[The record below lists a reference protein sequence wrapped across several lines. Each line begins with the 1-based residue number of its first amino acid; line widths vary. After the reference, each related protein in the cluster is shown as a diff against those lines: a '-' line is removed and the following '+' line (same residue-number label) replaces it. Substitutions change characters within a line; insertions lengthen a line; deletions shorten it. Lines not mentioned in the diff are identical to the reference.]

1 MPDLTLLVIALL
13 GGIAIAVS
21 KLLRRFV
28 PEIIV
33 FLALGV
39 LIGPDGPVELIND
52 TNINTLELLTELA
65 LAAIIFLIGDRLRID
80 DLRARRGLLVP
91 LNVVQLLATGAL
103 VFGVLR
109 MVGIDARVAV
119 LLALIAAE
127 TGVLT
132 VTATVKEQRA
142 AGAYTDTVLAS
153 VALTNVA
160 VAAMFGLAFP
170 FVLALSGVATTAG
183 DIVGVFAQIV
193 VASTLIGVVGGLL
206 LKNYGPAIESS
217 GELLLFLLI
226 VLTGMTGA
234 TIALEGSVVVTSLV
248 AGLYVANAAPWLAD
262 RFFAAVRTLEA
273 PIYLIFFVVA
283 GADIHLDE
291 LAGVGIAGTA
301 YVLARTLGKV
311 GGAAGG
317 AVVAGGSSQ
326 LRLGAR
332 TGLSLLPHAG
342 MAIALTAFVSE
353 FAPELGSA
361 VSPVVLGSIVIFE
374 LTGPLIMRRMLR
386 RSGDAG
392 AVRVVDDDVVTETDE
407 TRNLRR
413 VLIPAGNPEVLVP
426 RLPLLFDLVGNLG
439 AEVVV
444 VHVSLPTG
452 PYEQHDDRQPALLR
466 VFEEIATERG
476 IVCTTVH
483 RRAESVAGVI
493 VQVAR
498 EHDCDLIIMGEPT
511 RTRLLEPTRWG
522 LITQRVVRDAPVP
535 VLVYPVDPS
544 RPEQVPD
551 RYLRRAAR
559 ARDRH
564 GGTGQPAGD
573 DAEWGDD
580 GATRSPSDD
589 TSTPA

>member
-1 MPDLTLLVIALL
+1 MPDLTLLIIALL
-13 GGIAIAVS
+13 GGTAIAVS
-21 KLLRRFV
+21 KLVHRFV

-39 LIGPDGPVELIND
+39 LIGPDGPFELIND
-52 TNINTLELLTELA
+52 TNIATLELLTELA
-65 LAAIIFLIGDRLRID
+65 LAAIIFLIGDRLRVD
-80 DLRARRGLLVP
+80 DLRARRGLLLP
-91 LNVVQLLATGAL
+91 LNVVQLLVTGAL
-103 VFGVLR
+103 VFGALR
-109 MVGIDARVAV
+109 VVGVDSRVAI

-132 VTATVKEQRA
+132 VTATVKDQRA
-142 AGAYTDTVLAS
+142 SGDYTDTVLAS

-160 VAAMFGLAFP
+160 VAAMFGLALP
-170 FVLALSGVATTAG
+170 FVLALSGVASTPGA
-183 DIVGVFAQIV
+183 IVGVFAQIV
-193 VASTLIGVVGGLL
+193 VASTIVGLIGGLL
-206 LKNYGPAIESS
+206 LKTYGAAIESS

-283 GADIHLDE
+283 GADIHLEE
-291 LAGVGIAGTA
+291 LASAGIAGTA
-301 YVLARTLGKV
+301 YVVARTIGKI

-317 AVVAGGSSQ
+317 AAMAGGPSQ
-326 LRLGAR
+326 LLLGAR

-342 MAIALTAFVSE
+342 MAIALVAFVTD
-353 FAPELGSA
+353 FAPDLGLQ
-361 VSPVVLGSIVIFE
+361 VSPIVLGSIVVFE
-374 LTGPLIMRRMLR
+374 LAGPLIMRRMLT

-392 AVRVVDDDVVTETDE
+392 TAQAVGETLLDDVEPF
-407 TRNLRR
+407 RSMRK
-413 VLIPAGNPEVLVP
+413 VLIPAGNPEVLIP
-426 RLPLLFDLVGNLG
+426 RMPFLFDLVGNLG

-452 PYEQHDDRQPALLR
+452 PYDEDDDREPALLR
-466 VFEEIATERG
+466 VFREIADERG

-483 RRAESVAGVI
+483 HCAESVAGVI
-493 VQVAR
+493 IGVA
-498 EHDCDLIIMGEPT
+498 EDHGCDLIIMGEPI
-511 RTRLLEPTRWG
+511 RARLLEPTRWG

-544 RPEQVPD
+544 HPD
-551 RYLRRAAR
+551 QIPDVYLRRAAS
-559 ARDRH
+559 A
-564 GGTGQPAGD
+564 QI
-573 DAEWGDD
+573 DAD
-580 GATRSPSDD
+580 GADASTDNANTSGAQPTLRSDG
-589 TSTPA
+589 TSTRA

>member
-1 MPDLTLLVIALL
+1 MPDLTLLIIALL
-13 GGIAIAVS
+13 GGTAIAVS
-21 KLLRRFV
+21 KLVHRFV
-28 PEIIV
+28 PEIVV

-39 LIGPDGPVELIND
+39 LIGPDGPFELIND
-52 TNINTLELLTELA
+52 TNIATLELLTELA

-80 DLRARRGLLVP
+80 DLRARRGLLLP

-103 VFGVLR
+103 VFGALR
-109 MVGIDARVAV
+109 LVGVDSRVAI

-132 VTATVKEQRA
+132 VTATVKDQRA
-142 AGAYTDTVLAS
+142 AGDYTDNVLAS

-160 VAAMFGLAFP
+160 VAAMFGLGFP
-170 FVLALSGVATTAG
+170 FVLALSGVASTPGA
-183 DIVGVFAQIV
+183 IVGVFAQIV
-193 VASTLIGVVGGLL
+193 VASTLIGLLGGLL
-206 LKNYGPAIESS
+206 LKTYGPAIESS

-283 GADIHLDE
+283 GADIHLEE
-291 LAGVGIAGTA
+291 LASAGIAGTA
-301 YVLARTLGKV
+301 YVVARTIGKV

-317 AVVAGGSSQ
+317 AALAGGPSQ
-326 LRLGAR
+326 AASGAR

-342 MAIALTAFVSE
+342 MAIALAAFVTD
-353 FAPELGSA
+353 FAPDLGLQ
-361 VSPVVLGSIVIFE
+361 VSPIVLGSIVVFE
-374 LTGPLIMRRMLR
+374 LTGPLLMRRMLR

-392 AVRVVDDDVVTETDE
+392 TAEVVGDGRPHDVA
-407 TRNLRR
+407 RSLRK
-413 VLIPAGNPEVLVP
+413 VLIPAGNPEVLIP
-426 RLPLLFDLVGNLG
+426 RLPFLFDLVGNLG

-452 PYEQHDDRQPALLR
+452 PYDEDDDREPALLR
-466 VFEEIATERG
+466 VFREIADERG
-476 IVCTTVH
+476 VVCTTVH

-493 VQVAR
+493 TGVA
-498 EHDCDLIIMGEPT
+498 EDHDCDLIIMGEPI
-511 RTRLLEPTRWG
+511 RARLLEPTRWG
-522 LITQRVVRDAPVP
+522 LITQRVVRDASVP

-544 RPEQVPD
+544 HPD
-551 RYLRRAAR
+551 QIPDVHLRRAAR
-559 ARDRH
+559 AQGEDDRESA
-564 GGTGQPAGD
+564 PAGTSD
-573 DAEWGDD
+573 TLPPSRSD
-580 GATRSPSDD
+580 G
-589 TSTPA
+589 TSTRA